1 MIPGF
6 MVLENIKENEDKNL
20 QQPLPKG
27 PIYKSLVLW
36 TCAKAV
42 HKQGIYLRFDFKI
55 VFSKYIIVRL
65 DISIL
70 FQHDLHK

>member
-1 MIPGF
+1 
-6 MVLENIKENEDKNL
+6 MVLENIKENEEKNL
-20 QQPLPKG
+20 QPVLPKG

-36 TCAKAV
+36 TCAKTV

-70 FQHDLHK
+70 FFQRDVGT